1 MDEAY
6 ADQQRWTRMS
16 IMSTAGSGYFSSD
29 RTIQQ
34 YAEVHLSARTLR
46 LLWVR
51 SQHGTAC
58 FCHLLRFCRHEFC
71 RIRSCH
77 YFLGLQ
83 EIWGAKPCSVPAN
96 M

>member
-1 MDEAY
+1 MRYWVIPVVCASRPPYPCLCSLQHTKTHVRGMTPVTSIIVQEKVDEAY

-46 LLWVR
+46 LL
-51 SQHGTAC
+51 
-58 FCHLLRFCRHEFC
+58 
-71 RIRSCH
+71 
-77 YFLGLQ
+77 
-83 EIWGAKPCSVPAN
+83 
-96 M
+96 